1 MKIFILILL
10 TALLA
15 ACAVVPL
22 APPSF
27 YDGPGM
33 GDGPPAG
40 TFCSGPYAPSR
51 LHLGTVSLVDTTDNG
66 NGERKGHSLN

>member
-33 GDGPPAG
+33 GGPPLG
-40 TFCSGPYAPSR
+40 HFAP
-51 LHLGTVSLVDTTDNG
+51 VPMPPLVFI
-66 NGERKGHSLN
+66 

>member
-10 TALLA
+10 TVSLT

-22 APPSF
+22 APPPFYDGFYDGPGIGGPRGYF

-33 GDGPPAG
+33 GGPRG
-40 TFCSGPYAPSR
+40 HFAPIPPPF
-51 LHLGTVSLVDTTDNG
+51 
-66 NGERKGHSLN
+66 GHGSPGRHHR